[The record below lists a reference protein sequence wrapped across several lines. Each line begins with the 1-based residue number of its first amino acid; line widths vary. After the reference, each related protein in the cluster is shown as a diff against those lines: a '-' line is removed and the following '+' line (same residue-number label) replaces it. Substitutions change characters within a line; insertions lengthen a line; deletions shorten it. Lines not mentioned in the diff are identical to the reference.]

1 MNDPTLIGPCADYEH
16 DLVELHDGALPP
28 ERAGIVRLHVTQ
40 CARCRDWAQAFASL
54 DTGLAA
60 AMPRVGLSADFEAR
74 LQERLAAPSR
84 PTARGDRLGRLEL
97 EREHDALL
105 AALRRGARRNALL
118 GAIGSATAAACVFV
132 AARDLLR
139 ETSGLLATVPGS
151 TEPWMMFS
159 VVGVAVA
166 IAGLAW
172 SAVRGALPLPGLAR

>member
-16 DLVELHDGALPP
+16 DLVELHDGALPA
-28 ERAGIVRLHVTQ
+28 ERARAVRLHVEH
-40 CARCRDWAQAFASL
+40 CARCREWSRAFASL
-54 DTGLAA
+54 DAGLAA
-60 AMPRVGLSADFEAR
+60 TLPRVELSAEFESR
-74 LQERLAAPSR
+74 LQDKLAALSR
-84 PTARGDRLGRLEL
+84 PAARGDRIGTLEL

-118 GAIGSATAAACVFV
+118 GAIGSAAAAACAFI

-139 ETSGLLATVPGS
+139 EMGGALATVPGG
-151 TEPWMMFS
+151 TEPWMVFS

-172 SAVRGALPLPGLAR
+172 SAARNGLPLPA

>member
-28 ERAGIVRLHVTQ
+28 ERARAVHLHVAH
-40 CARCRDWAQAFASL
+40 CSRCRDWARAFAAL
-54 DTGLAA
+54 DARLAA
-60 AMPRVGLSADFEAR
+60 DLPQPQLSEGFDAR
-74 LQERLAAPSR
+74 LHERLAELTR
-84 PTARGDRLGRLEL
+84 PVVRGDLRSAA

-105 AALRRGARRNALL
+105 ATLRRGARRNALL
-118 GAIGSATAAACVFV
+118 GAIGSAAAAACVFLMV
-132 AARDLLR
+132 RELLR
-139 ETSGLLATVPGS
+139 ATSGVLATVPGG

-159 VVGVAVA
+159 LVGVAFA

>member
-28 ERAGIVRLHVTQ
+28 ERARAVHLHVEH
-40 CARCRDWAQAFASL
+40 CARCRDWVQAFAAL
-54 DTGLAA
+54 DARLAA
-60 AMPRVGLSADFEAR
+60 DLPQPRLSADFDAR
-74 LQERLAAPSR
+74 LHERLAALTR
-84 PTARGDRLGRLEL
+84 PVVRSDQSGIL

-118 GAIGSATAAACVFV
+118 GAIGWATTMAC
-132 AARDLLR
+132 ALLMARNLIG
-139 ETSGLLATVPGS
+139 EASGVLATVTGG
-151 TEPWMMFS
+151 TESLMVFG

-172 SAVRGALPLPGLAR
+172 SAVRGGLPLPSLAR